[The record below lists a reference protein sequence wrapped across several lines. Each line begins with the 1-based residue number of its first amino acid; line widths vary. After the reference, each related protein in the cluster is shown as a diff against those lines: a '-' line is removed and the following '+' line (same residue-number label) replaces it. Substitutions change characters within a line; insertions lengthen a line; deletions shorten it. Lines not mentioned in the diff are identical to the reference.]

1 MVKQMRKRV
10 LIVILAILTILLL
23 GWRLWPH
30 SLYDIFEIGEGSIS
44 SLRVSVT
51 ESGVRIE
58 NHLGH
63 PYINGYNLNALSSDS
78 NDYSAILSIL
88 EDSQYRSDFRNLS
101 PWAINR
107 VSSSNRKYSATITFC
122 WSNTKTSYG
131 DLGFLS
137 DEKVSVG
144 SEGKNGFL
152 IFHPTNRNTLEKLAA
167 YLIEHGE
174 RS

>member
-1 MVKQMRKRV
+1 MIKQMRKRV

-30 SLYDIFEIGEGSIS
+30 SLYDIFQIRQGSIS
-44 SLRVSVT
+44 SLSVSVT
-51 ESGVRIE
+51 ESGVKIE

-63 PYINGYNLNALSSDS
+63 PFINRYDLNALSSDS

-88 EDSQYRSDFRNLS
+88 EDSQYRSDFRNLL
-101 PWAINR
+101 PWAINGA
-107 VSSSNRKYSATITFC
+107 SSSNSKYSATITFC
-122 WSNTKTSYG
+122 WSKTKTSYG

-144 SEGKNGFL
+144 SDGKNGCL
-152 IFHPTNRNTLEKLAA
+152 IFHPTNRDTLDNLAA